1 MTRFSQTWGGPLAR
15 PKPRGNLQT
24 QESFR
29 DNKWFGETTLR
40 GASAELPRHG
50 CHFMNAFVLISLF
63 HQKREDE
70 VYVKPPRNGN
80 KNGSRSIYMWYT
92 TTIVRNA
99 RWPEILARRKREK
112 PKTLA
117 VTNLLHFSSEKTC
130 CCRLAKTKTKQL
142 AVETLSSAFLTAGV
156 KTTCG
161 LPVTHWS

>member
-50 CHFMNAFVLISLF
+50 CHFSLRLDRSVSPKKGKTKF
-63 HQKREDE
+63 MSNLRETVIKME
-70 VYVKPPRNGN
+70 VEV
-80 KNGSRSIYMWYT
+80 YMWYT

-117 VTNLLHFSSEKTC
+117 VTNLLHFSSEK
-130 CCRLAKTKTKQL
+130 RVVAVLQKRKTKQL

-156 KTTCG
+156 KTTCE